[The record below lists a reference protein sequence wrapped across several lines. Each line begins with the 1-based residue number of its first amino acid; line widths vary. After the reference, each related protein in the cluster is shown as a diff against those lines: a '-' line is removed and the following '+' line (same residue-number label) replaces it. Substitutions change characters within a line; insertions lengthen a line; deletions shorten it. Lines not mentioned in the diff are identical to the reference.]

1 MIFEGSKILSDI
13 NLSGI
18 NGSFAFLST
27 ITNAIIEQIVS
38 VTSEPRTIPSNDVNL
53 LDSLF
58 MLAKYV
64 KVNKKAEIDKA
75 RRYCSLNINLMSGFF
90 IT

>member
-1 MIFEGSKILSDI
+1 MKRIIFDGSKILSDI

-27 ITNAIIEQIVS
+27 IKNAVIEQIVS
-38 VTSEPRTIPSNDVNL
+38 VASEPRTMPSNDVKL

-58 MLAKYV
+58 VLAKYV
-64 KVNKKAEIDKA
+64 KVNRKDEIDKGEMI
-75 RRYCSLNINLMSGFF
+75 LLL
-90 IT
+90 